1 MKQPSRF
8 RKNEL
13 RMSLLLAL
21 GLAVP
26 GVAFATGLPG
36 AGTVTVG
43 SVASSTGTNKG
54 GAAGTIITGMNG
66 ATKLTVTGSS
76 VVQWGGPATS
86 TAVKAEAT
94 AAAPNAPGFNIGGG
108 QTLTVAGTAAGLSLL
123 NVDASGN
130 TSVIAGTLTA
140 SGTKNVNIF
149 IANANGVTVAPT
161 GVISAPVI
169 GLIGANLA
177 STTMIAGVIQA
188 NAAQAGFAAVK
199 AVDIAYAAGGN
210 INVLGG
216 LNNNAGGV
224 PAPTATVLLAGS
236 TSVNVNGSINA
247 TALNIYGGVGG
258 TVTNAGLYVPD
269 PGAPATGVP
278 AAHTY
283 AATNVSVAN
292 ASPTVV
298 LANGNLAFSGYS
310 AMPTAA
316 KPAAGTAT
324 AAGTYGWTGVLSN
337 TGNLT
342 VASPVEGAG
351 AFNVAP
357 NPYVNFWYNTS
368 GPGGTFLQTP
378 VGSINNSGT
387 ISSSGGTFFA
397 NGFTNTGT
405 ILVGNGNGL
414 TVNSGTGDINLGGTV
429 AASNSNSAISFAN
442 LNTITSGA
450 VNVSAPLTI
459 SDTSTTGKAGTPAT
473 FNIGARGPVS
483 LTGALT
489 LTDANAA
496 GSRGIPLY
504 SVTGSGITIG
514 ANQTVSNSNAANT
527 MQPMADLFVN
537 NPGQAVSI
545 NSGSTVTAGD
555 FTIGAVATPANL
567 TVNGGLVATNSAYNA
582 YVAGQNGSITAY
594 ATGITGTGS
603 MTGQQFNLQYAGNLS
618 NGNSPTSSPYYK
630 NGFMLNA
637 AGSNPTVNLLESG
650 SGYQYTNVMVN
661 GNVTLNADSSTASF
675 TPGAFLSGT
684 AAAPQTLGNAGSPVI
699 LLSSGNIVMGSSSG
713 VAGNGIGSGPVN
725 TVAMGNSGIGSFWVP
740 GLLGLGNAN
749 SATNPTAV
757 NAAGT
762 ITSVGDVYN
771 DYLVPLAGGKGMYFL
786 TQNLG
791 IAGSLYTNMNSNVNF
806 LTQTALNQ
814 YRNSVYQ
821 VQYSPSVISN
831 TLNVAPNP
839 YAVAVFK

>member
-1 MKQPSRF
+1 MKQPSQF

-13 RMSLLLAL
+13 SMSLLLAL

-26 GVAFATGLPG
+26 GAAFATGLPG

-43 SVASSTGTNKG
+43 NVASSTGTNKG
-54 GAAGTIITGMNG
+54 GAVGTIITGMNG
-66 ATKLTVTGSS
+66 ATTLTVTGSS

-108 QTLTVAGTAAGLSLL
+108 QTLTVTGSKAGLSLL

-140 SGTKNVNIF
+140 SGAKNVNIF

-188 NAAQAGFAAVK
+188 NTAQTGFAGVK

-258 TVTNAGLYVPD
+258 TVTKAGVYTPD
-269 PGAPATGVP
+269 MGAAATGVP
-278 AAHTY
+278 AAHAY

-292 ASPTVV
+292 GSPTVV
-298 LANGNLAFSGYS
+298 LADGDLAFSGYS
-310 AMPTAA
+310 ALPTA
-316 KPAAGTAT
+316 G
-324 AAGTYGWTGVLSN
+324 GSYGWTGVLSN

-342 VASPVEGAG
+342 VGSPVQGQA
-351 AFNVAP
+351 A
-357 NPYVNFWYNTS
+357 NPYRNPWFNTS

-378 VGSINNSGT
+378 VGSISNSGT
-387 ISSSGGTFFA
+387 ISSSGGKFFA

-429 AASNSNSAISFAN
+429 AASNSNSAISFAD
-442 LNTITSGA
+442 LNTVTSGA

-459 SDTSTTGKAGTPAT
+459 SDTSTTGAAGTPAT
-473 FNIGARGPVS
+473 FNVSARGPVS

-496 GSRGIPLY
+496 GSRGVSLY

-537 NPGQAVSI
+537 SPGQAVSI

-555 FTIGAVATPANL
+555 FTIGAAGTPANL

-582 YVAGQNGSITAY
+582 YIPGQNGSITAY

-603 MTGQQFNLQYAGNLS
+603 MTGQQFNLDYTNNLS
-618 NGNSPTSSPYYK
+618 NGNSQTSSPYYK
-630 NGFMLNA
+630 NGFMLNS

-661 GNVTLNADSSTASF
+661 GNVTLNADSSTATF
-675 TPGAFLSGT
+675 TAGAVLNGTT
-684 AAAPQTLGNAGSPVI
+684 AASQTLGNAGSPVI

-713 VAGNGIGSGPVN
+713 TAGNGLGTGLLN
-725 TVAMGNSGIGSFWVP
+725 TAAMGNSGVRSFWVP

-749 SATNPTAV
+749 SATAPTAV

-771 DYLVPLAGGKGMYFL
+771 DYLVPVAGGKGMYFL
-786 TQNLG
+786 TRNLS

-839 YAVAVFK
+839 YAVALVP

>member
-1 MKQPSRF
+1 MKQPSQF

-13 RMSLLLAL
+13 SMSLLLAL

-26 GVAFATGLPG
+26 GAAFATGLPG

-43 SVASSTGTNKG
+43 NVASSTGSSKG
-54 GAAGTIITGMNG
+54 GATGTIITGMNG
-66 ATKLTVTGSS
+66 ATTLTVTGNS

-86 TAVKAEAT
+86 TAVTAEAT
-94 AAAPNAPGFNIGGG
+94 AKTPNAPGFNIGGG
-108 QTLTVAGTAAGLSLL
+108 QTLTVAGAAAGLSLL

-130 TSVIAGTLTA
+130 ASVIAGTLTA
-140 SGTKNVNIF
+140 TNKTNPINIF

-169 GLIGANLA
+169 GFIGANLA
-177 STTMIAGVIQA
+177 STTMNAGNTIQA
-188 NAAQAGFAAVK
+188 NTAQTGFAGGK

-216 LNNNAGGV
+216 LNDNAAGV
-224 PAPTATVLLAGS
+224 PAPTTTVLLAGS
-236 TSVNVNGSINA
+236 TSVNVAGSINA
-247 TALNIYGGVGG
+247 TALDIFGGVGG
-258 TVTNAGLYVPD
+258 TVTNGGAYVPD
-269 PGAPATGVP
+269 AGTAAAGVP
-278 AAHTY
+278 AAHAY

-298 LANGNLAFSGYS
+298 LADGNLAFSGYS
-310 AMPTAA
+310 ALPTAV
-316 KPAAGTAT
+316 GN
-324 AAGTYGWTGVLSN
+324 YGWTGVLSN

-342 VASPVEGAG
+342 VGAAVKG
-351 AFNVAP
+351 QSTKSAYL
-357 NPYVNFWYNTS
+357 NPWYNTS

-387 ISSSGGTFFA
+387 ISSSGGTFDA

-414 TVNSGTGDINLGGTV
+414 TVNSGTGDISLGGTV

-459 SDTSTTGKAGTPAT
+459 SGTNAGATAGKPAT
-473 FNIGARGPVS
+473 FYVSARGPVS

-489 LTDANAA
+489 LTDANAL
-496 GSRGIPLY
+496 GSRGVALY

-537 NPGQAVSI
+537 SPGQAVSI
-545 NSGSTVTAGD
+545 NGGSTVTAGD
-555 FTIGAVATPANL
+555 FTIGKAATPANL

-582 YVAGQNGSITAY
+582 YAAGQNGSITAY

-618 NGNSPTSSPYYK
+618 NGNSPASSPYYK

-637 AGSNPTVNLLESG
+637 AGSNPTVNLLENG

-684 AAAPQTLGNAGSPVI
+684 TAAGQTLGNAGSPVI

-713 VAGNGIGSGPVN
+713 AAGNGLFSGPVN
-725 TVAMGNSGIGSFWVP
+725 TAAMGNSGVGSFWVP

-786 TQNLG
+786 TRNLS

-831 TLNVAPNP
+831 TLNVAPNS
-839 YAVAVFK
+839 YAVALVP